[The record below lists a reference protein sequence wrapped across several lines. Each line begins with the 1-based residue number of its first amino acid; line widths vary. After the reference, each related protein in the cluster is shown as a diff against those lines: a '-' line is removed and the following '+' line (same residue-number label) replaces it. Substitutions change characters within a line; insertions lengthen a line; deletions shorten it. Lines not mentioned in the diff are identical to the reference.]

1 MQGGSEMIR
10 FIDLRKQHTG
20 YNFAFWDTVTD
31 MFIGVCG
38 SYAWDTYEEFE
49 KDCEIC
55 GEKYDLKHVCPV
67 WALGYE
73 RPKNGRACGEII
85 LDDMVYADGNQI
97 LDKDW
102 LFKALPT
109 SSGRKKTSLHGT
121 RPMHPALSEK
131 LYTQNAMKYT
141 YKNSIS
147 EYKTLF
153 FKLSFFGPR
162 IDDIKVNV
170 TTINKYTIVELTHN
184 NKHYHGLAARAECDQ
199 ENAVTGIAVA
209 YHRAFEKMMQAQ
221 DDIPHKPAKSF
232 REMCKQCPEVFKP
245 RCVAQISML

>member
-131 LYTQNAMKYT
+131 LFIQNVIKQ
-141 YKNSIS
+141 
-147 EYKTLF
+147 YKTTLGR
-153 FKLSFFGPR
+153 LGWSWELPISFHQ
-162 IDDIKVNV
+162 I
-170 TTINKYTIVELTHN
+170 TTTTTIINKYTIVELTHN

-199 ENAVTGIAVA
+199 DNAVTGMAEA